1 MLAGFHFY
9 LASLKPNG
17 GEKRFFYAKDP
28 IYSFLREIFGIFSF
42 GKYVG
47 CKRSCLDLSNWSGKM
62 AIM

>member
-1 MLAGFHFY
+1 MGGKNGFFD
-9 LASLKPNG
+9 
-17 GEKRFFYAKDP
+17 AKDP